1 MRVEIKPLTV
11 VDVAE
16 FWNLAYSDPQAEWT
30 MWNGPYFQDELPSRA
45 AFIEKI
51 AAEKFIGHPERQ
63 VIWVDGQMAGMVSYN
78 FEDGVLQRW
87 LDVGIVVYCSNDWHR
102 GIGRQALTQ
111 WLDWLWTQTDL
122 PHIGLTTW
130 SGNERM
136 CRLAT
141 RLGLKEEARVRQVR
155 YWQGQYWDSVK
166 FGCLREEWLT
176 RNKV

>member
-1 MRVEIKPLTV
+1 
-11 VDVAE
+11 
-16 FWNLAYSDPQAEWT
+16 
-30 MWNGPYFQDELPSRA
+30 
-45 AFIEKI
+45 
-51 AAEKFIGHPERQ
+51 

-78 FEDGVLQRW
+78 FEDGALQRW
-87 LDVGIVVYCSNDWHR
+87 LDVGIVIYRSDEWHR

-130 SGNERM
+130 SGNARM

-166 FGCLREEWLT
+166 YGCLREEWLT